1 VSALARLARVVHP
14 LAAAGVLVVIAVQV
28 YLISKFIFG
37 DAHALSTHKSL
48 GDLAP
53 PVEFLVFLTA
63 AVGYWR
69 NWRRIGVAALL
80 LLTGFFQISFA
91 QNMGNSPSTHAL
103 HGMLA
108 IVVVVIAG
116 QIARDGWR
124 SAMGARTTTA

>member
-1 VSALARLARVVHP
+1 MSGLVRIARVLHP
-14 LAAAGVLVVIAVQV
+14 LAALGDLLVVAIQV
-28 YLISKFIFG
+28 YLISKVMFG
-37 DAHALSTHKSL
+37 DANALSTHKSM

-53 PVEFLVFLTA
+53 PVEFLVFVTA

-69 NWRRIGVAALL
+69 NWHRIGLAALL

-91 QNMGNSPSTHAL
+91 ENLGNTPGTHAL

-124 SAMGARTTTA
+124 SAMGARTTAA